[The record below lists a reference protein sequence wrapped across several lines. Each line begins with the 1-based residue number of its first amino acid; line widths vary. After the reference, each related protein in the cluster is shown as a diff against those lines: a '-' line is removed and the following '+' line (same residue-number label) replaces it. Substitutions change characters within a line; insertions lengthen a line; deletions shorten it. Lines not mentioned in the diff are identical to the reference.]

1 MLGSG
6 GRASELKQQ
15 GALEAARDS
24 NSSVTA
30 YDAERKVVDEAKAAG
45 SVGLIFNPD
54 ASPEE
59 KAAQAGARIPSNFH
73 HERKPKAVA
82 LASDIVRELG
92 SYRSLSLSY
101 AANNL
106 TRTTAHQASTTCQ
119 SPPKLVQ

>member
-15 GALEAARDS
+15 GALEAARDP

-30 YDAERKVVDEAKAAG
+30 YDAEQTVVDEAKAAG
-45 SVGLIFNPD
+45 SAGFIFNPD

-73 HERKPKAVA
+73 HERKPKATA
-82 LASDIVRELG
+82 LASDIVRQLALLRLAIG
-92 SYRSLSLSY
+92 PT
-101 AANNL
+101 N
-106 TRTTAHQASTTCQ
+106 
-119 SPPKLVQ
+119 